1 MAPPGN
7 LGVFVLLE
15 RGHPVLHNTQIHLSL
30 SCLLQSSVLVL
41 KWWYGGCLLSFF
53 EVPGPQSV
61 LHKAGSGRAN
71 TRAVPRTT
79 SQASSCVLVGWLA
92 RGIKDCRRRKKNNI
106 SKKWPSLL
114 PLVKVWKQ
122 RVRITGHERTQC
134 PHDLERPLRVSF
146 RVTSPPHSEVLMSFD
161 HDMQMKVRMS

>member
-15 RGHPVLHNTQIHLSL
+15 RGHPVLHNTHIHLSL
-30 SCLLQSSVLVL
+30 SSSVLVL
-41 KWWYGGCLLSFF
+41 KWWFGGCSLRFF
-53 EVPGPQSV
+53 GVPGPQSV

-79 SQASSCVLVGWLA
+79 SQASSCALVGWLA

-114 PLVKVWKQ
+114 LLVKVWKQ
-122 RVRITGHERTQC
+122 RDRIAGHERIQC

-146 RVTSPPHSEVLMSFD
+146 SRTTPPHSEVLMSFD
-161 HDMQMKVRMS
+161 QDMQMKDRMS